1 MVSSEYD
8 AVLFDFG
15 GVLSDGPFE
24 AFAEYESANRLPAGF
39 IRELNAKDHH
49 TNAWSQLE
57 RGEVSMEDFCDLFE
71 AEANLAGGT
80 VDARVLIGSLQGK
93 IRPQMLEA
101 VKRCHQHFKTGL
113 LTNNYITV
121 RGNENF
127 EWLPELFDVIIESAV
142 EGIRKPEPQFYLTAC
157 ERLGVEPSRS
167 VFLDDLGVNL
177 KPARAL
183 GMTTVKVGD
192 PETALAELEQLLD
205 LSLK

>member
-1 MVSSEYD
+1 VASKEYD

-24 AFAEYESANRLPAGF
+24 TFAKYETSNGLPDGF
-39 IRELNAKDHH
+39 IRGLNAKDHH

-57 RGEVSMEDFCDLFE
+57 RGEVSIDVFCDLFE
-71 AEANLAGGT
+71 TEAKLAGGQ
-80 VDARVLIGSLQGK
+80 VDARVLIKGLSGT
-93 IRPQMLEA
+93 IRPQMIEA
-101 VKRCHQHFKTGL
+101 VKRCHEHYKTGL
-113 LTNNYITV
+113 LTNNFIRV
-121 RGNENF
+121 RGSENF
-127 EWLPELFDVIIESAV
+127 EWLPELFDVIVESAV

-183 GMTTVKVGD
+183 GMATIKVVD
-192 PETALAELEQLLD
+192 PDTALVELERLLD
-205 LSLK
+205 LPLS